1 MSDRATDAGAAA
13 RPGHR
18 PAPADLPYPPFL
30 GEEAVPAD
38 PTRAAVAIL
47 PVPYDLTSSWKKGA
61 DRGPSAL
68 LEASA
73 IVELYDIETA
83 SEPWKQGIATLSPLL
98 HGGGPEDLAARVRAE
113 VAAVLSRGAL
123 PVVLGGEHSVTIG
136 AVEAVTDAF
145 PGTGILQVDAHGDTR
160 DSYEGSTHNHACVM
174 ARARERGPIVQ
185 VGIRAVDASEM
196 ERLDPDRVYW
206 AHAIARRGDDGWMDE
221 VVELLPETVYVTI
234 DLDAFD
240 PAFLP
245 ATGTP
250 EPGGLGWWQVNE
262 LVRRVARRRRIVG
275 FDVVELLPIPG
286 QHASDF
292 FAAKLVHR
300 VLAEVLASGRRVEP
314 ARAGVVRAS
323 AGPVEASRTGGGE
336 GKR

>member
-1 MSDRATDAGAAA
+1 MSAPTESGAV
-13 RPGHR
+13 PHG
-18 PAPADLPYPPFL
+18 DLPYPPFL
-30 GEEAVPAD
+30 GEEAVPAQ
-38 PTRAAVAIL
+38 PSTAAAAIL
-47 PVPYDLTSSWKKGA
+47 PVPYDRTSTWRKGA

-73 IVELYDIETA
+73 TVELYDIETA
-83 SEPWKQGIATLSPLL
+83 SEPWRRGIATLAHVL
-98 HGGGPEDLAARVRAE
+98 HDGGPEELAELVRARVAE
-113 VAAVLSRGAL
+113 ILERGAL

-145 PGTGILQVDAHGDTR
+145 PGAGILQVDAHGDTR
-160 DSYEGSTHNHACVM
+160 ESYEGSTHNHACVM
-174 ARARERGPIVQ
+174 ARARERGPVVQ

-196 ERLDPDRVYW
+196 ERLDPERVFW

-221 VVELLPETVYVTI
+221 VVELLPERVYLTI

-240 PAFLP
+240 PSLLP

-250 EPGGLGWWQVNE
+250 EPGGLGWYQVNE

-286 QHASDF
+286 EHASEF
-292 FAAKLVHR
+292 IAAKLVHR
-300 VLAEVLASGRRVEP
+300 VLAEVLA
-314 ARAGVVRAS
+314 AR
-323 AGPVEASRTGGGE
+323 
-336 GKR
+336 